1 MSVKLEEINDSELTV
16 KKIATVAPV
25 AQDPM
30 MGFFPITDLPSKY
43 KLYPEGTVIYGRPMR
58 VLEVK
63 QLSMMGEDN
72 SFSIVNNIIRS
83 CVRGMRVEDILQ
95 ADKMYILFWLRANTY
110 KDPGYT
116 VDFDCTKC
124 NQPSKY
130 YFNLDVLNVEYIKD
144 ENIERLP
151 IVLPIN
157 GDKVLLHYQTI
168 GDSIEI
174 ENLKAKTLGNKL
186 VEYDDDILS
195 LASSILTVNEK
206 VMTLEQKYKYITS
219 LDAGD
224 YAFLETEN
232 GEKEISLW
240 FDKKEFIE

>member
-1 MSVKLEEINDSELTV
+1 MSVKLEEIDENEAV
-16 KKIATVAPV
+16 AKKASTVAPV

-63 QLSMMGEDN
+63 QLSMMSEEN

-83 CVRGMRVEDILQ
+83 CVRGMKVEDILL

-116 VDFDCTKC
+116 VDFGCTKC

-130 YFNLDVLNVEYIKD
+130 YFNLDVLSIEYIKD
-144 ENIERLP
+144 ENIEQLP
-151 IVLPIN
+151 IVLPSK

-168 GDSIEI
+168 GDSIEV
-174 ENLKAKTLGNKL
+174 ENLKSKALGNKL

-195 LASSILTVNEK
+195 LASSIVTINEK
-206 VMTLEQKYKYITS
+206 VMTLEQKYKYIIS
-219 LDAGD
+219 LEPSD
-224 YAFLETEN
+224 YAALV
-232 GEKEISLW
+232 S
-240 FDKKEFIE
+240 